1 MSLLFWLAYPL
12 TGALAGLLAGLF
24 GIGGGLVMVPALLW
38 IFALQGFPSVHLMH
52 LAVGTSLAA
61 IVFTGAV
68 SAQAHLRRGAV
79 DWRLAGWLTVGVLA
93 GAALGTT
100 LADRLDGAVLRG
112 LFGGFLLVVA
122 VKLALELQP
131 GGPAVAARPAVLVP
145 AGLGIGALSVL
156 LGIGGGTL
164 TVPLLLWLGAAM
176 TTAVGTAA
184 ACGVPIAL
192 AGALGFIL
200 IGRDAAGLPPAS
212 LGYVYWPAVLGILLL
227 SLPGARLGAV
237 LAHRLPARR
246 LRRLF
251 ALVLVLIGM
260 RMLI

>member
-1 MSLLFWLAYPL
+1 MSPLFWLIYPL

-24 GIGGGLVMVPALLW
+24 GLGGGLVMVPALLW
-38 IFALQGFPSVHLMH
+38 IFDLQGFAPAHLMH

-61 IVFTGAV
+61 IVFTGTA

-79 DWRLAGWLTVGVLA
+79 DMRLAGWLTLGILL
-93 GAALGTT
+93 GAALGSVLAGRLEGET
-100 LADRLDGAVLRG
+100 LRA
-112 LFGGFLLVVA
+112 LFGGFLILVA
-122 VKLALELQP
+122 TKLALELQP
-131 GGPAVAARPAVLVP
+131 GTAVTAPRPLLLLP
-145 AGLGIGALSVL
+145 AGGGIGALSVL

-192 AGALGFIL
+192 AGTLGFVL

-212 LGYVYWPAVLGILLL
+212 LGYVYWPAVLGLVLL
-227 SLPGARLGAV
+227 SIPGARLGAV

-251 ALVLVLIGM
+251 ALVLILVGVH
-260 RMLI
+260 MLS